1 LGRYIQFIHKFEEQV
16 AMKMKRREFLTRSI
30 AGMSGLLLG
39 SGCMD
44 ATGKKSLTFEP
55 YERVPL
61 GKTKIKVTRIGF
73 GTGMR
78 GGNRQSNQ
86 TRLGKEK
93 FEGLLKTAYER
104 GIRLFDVADLYG
116 THPYLASALRKMPR
130 KDYVINTKIWWRG
143 GGIPEKERPDAD
155 VVVKRFLKELNT
167 DYIDVVLLHCVTSE
181 KWPQELR
188 KQMDI
193 LDQLK
198 HKGIIRAHGV
208 SCHSLKALQAA
219 ENEPWVD
226 SVNVRIN
233 AYGKNM
239 DASVAEV
246 EPVVRKLHKEGK
258 GMLGMKLIG
267 EGAFRNSDEKR
278 DNSIRYVL
286 GLGCVDAMVVGFE
299 KIEEVDDFAARV
311 RKVPRKKVLTL
322 EVARALQP
330 CASYS

>member
-1 LGRYIQFIHKFEEQV
+1 ME
-16 AMKMKRREFLTRSI
+16 MKRREFLAKSI
-30 AGMSGLLLG
+30 AGAGGFLLG
-39 SGCMD
+39 STYIYAAKQESSTFD
-44 ATGKKSLTFEP
+44 PYKK
-55 YERVPL
+55 VPL
-61 GKTKIKVTRIGF
+61 GKTKIKVSRVGF

-78 GGNRQSNQ
+78 GGKRQSNQ

-93 FEGLLKTAYER
+93 FEGLLRTAYER
-104 GIRLFDVADLYG
+104 GVRLFDLADLYG
-116 THPYLASALRKMPR
+116 SHPYLASALKKMPR
-130 KDYVINTKIWWRG
+130 KDYVINTKIWWRR

-155 VVVKRFLKELNT
+155 IVVKRFLKELNT
-167 DYIDVVLLHCVTSE
+167 DYIDIVLLHCVVSE

-193 LDQLK
+193 LDQIK

-219 ENEPWVD
+219 ANEPWVD

-246 EPVVRKLHKEGK
+246 EPVVRKLHKAGK
-258 GMLGMKLIG
+258 GVLGMKLIG
-267 EGAFRNSDEKR
+267 EGSFRNSDEKR

-299 KIEEVDDFAARV
+299 KIQEVDDFAARV
-311 RKVPRKKVLTL
+311 RKVPGKQTL
-322 EVARALQP
+322 ALETARALQP
-330 CASYS
+330 CTT

>member
-1 LGRYIQFIHKFEEQV
+1 
-16 AMKMKRREFLTRSI
+16 MDMKRREFLAKSI
-30 AGMSGLLLG
+30 AGVGGLLLG
-39 SGCMD
+39 SGCID
-44 ATGKKSLTFEP
+44 TARQKSKTFDP
-55 YERVPL
+55 YERFPL
-61 GKTKIKVTRIGF
+61 GKTKIKVSRVGF

-86 TRLGKEK
+86 TRLGKET
-93 FEGLLKTAYER
+93 FEALLKTAYER
-104 GIRLFDVADLYG
+104 GVRLFDVADLYG
-116 THPYLASALRKMPR
+116 THSYLASAMSRMPR
-130 KDYVINTKIWWRG
+130 EDYVINTKIWWRS

-155 VVVKRFLKELNT
+155 IVVERFRRELNT
-167 DYIDVVLLHCVTSE
+167 DYIDVVLLHCVESE

-188 KQMDI
+188 RQMDI

-208 SCHSLKALQAA
+208 SCHSLPALEAA
-219 ENEPWVD
+219 ADEPWVD

-239 DASVAEV
+239 DGPVDKV
-246 EPVVRKLHKEGK
+246 EPVVRKLHKAGK
-258 GMLGMKLIG
+258 GVVGMKLIG

-278 DNSIRYVL
+278 DNSVRYVL

-311 RKVPRKKVLTL
+311 RKVPRNQALAATT
-322 EVARALQP
+322 ALQP
-330 CASYS
+330 CCVT

>member
-1 LGRYIQFIHKFEEQV
+1 ME
-16 AMKMKRREFLTRSI
+16 MKRREFLVKSI
-30 AGMSGLLLG
+30 AGAGGFLLG
-39 SGCMD
+39 SGHIN
-44 ATGKKSLTFEP
+44 AAIKKSGTFNP

-61 GKTKIKVTRIGF
+61 GKTKIKVSRVGF

-78 GGNRQSNQ
+78 GGGRQSNQ

-93 FEGLLKTAYER
+93 FEGLLNAAYER
-104 GIRLFDVADLYG
+104 GIRLFDAADLYG
-116 THPYLASALRKMPR
+116 THPYLASALSKMPR
-130 KDYVINTKIWWRG
+130 EDYVISSKIWWRS

-167 DYIDVVLLHCVTSE
+167 DYIDVILLHCVVSA

-193 LDQLK
+193 LDNLK

-208 SCHSLKALQAA
+208 SCHSLSALQAA
-219 ENEPWVD
+219 ADEPWVD

-239 DASVAEV
+239 DGPVEKV
-246 EPVVRKLHKEGK
+246 EPVVKKLHKAGR
-258 GMLGMKLIG
+258 GVVGMKLIG

-311 RKVPRKKVLTL
+311 RKVSRKPEPAVTG
-322 EVARALQP
+322 ALQA
-330 CASYS
+330 CAV

>member
-1 LGRYIQFIHKFEEQV
+1 ME
-16 AMKMKRREFLTRSI
+16 MKRREFLAKSI
-30 AGMSGLLLG
+30 AGAGGLLLG
-39 SGCMD
+39 SVYVN
-44 ATGKKSLTFEP
+44 AAKQESSTFEP
-55 YERVPL
+55 YKKVLL
-61 GKTKIKVTRIGF
+61 GKTKIKVSRVGF

-104 GIRLFDVADLYG
+104 GVRLFDVADLYG
-116 THPYLASALRKMPR
+116 THPYLASAMRTIPR
-130 KDYVINTKIWWRG
+130 EDYVINTKIWWRR

-155 VVVKRFLKELNT
+155 VVVNRFLKELKT
-167 DYIDVVLLHCVTSE
+167 DYIDVVLLHCVVSE

-193 LDQLK
+193 LDNLK

-208 SCHSLKALQAA
+208 SCHSLTALQAA
-219 ENEPWVD
+219 ADEPWVD

-233 AYGKNM
+233 AYGKSM
-239 DASVAEV
+239 DASVEKV
-246 EPVVRKLHKEGK
+246 EPVVRKMHKAGK
-258 GMLGMKLIG
+258 GVLGMKLIG
-267 EGAFRNSDEKR
+267 EGVFRNSDEQR
-278 DNSIRYVL
+278 DKSISYVL

-311 RKVPRKKVLTL
+311 SKVPKKL
-322 EVARALQP
+322 ALAHTNAFKA
-330 CASYS
+330 CAV

>member
-1 LGRYIQFIHKFEEQV
+1 
-16 AMKMKRREFLTRSI
+16 MKMKRREFLTRSI
-30 AGMSGLLLG
+30 AGVGGLLLG

-44 ATGKKSLTFEP
+44 ATRKKSITFDP

-61 GKTKIKVTRIGF
+61 GKTKIKVTRVGF

-78 GGNRQSNQ
+78 GSRRQSNQ
-86 TRLGKEK
+86 TRLGKET
-93 FEGLLKTAYER
+93 FEGLLKESYER
-104 GIRLFDVADLYG
+104 GVRLFDVADLYG
-116 THPYLASALRKMPR
+116 SHPYLASAMSKMPR
-130 KDYVINTKIWWRG
+130 QDYVINTKIWWRG
-143 GGIPEKERPDAD
+143 GGIPEPERPDAD
-155 VVVKRFLKELNT
+155 VVVNRFRKELKT
-167 DYIDVVLLHCVTSE
+167 DYIDVVLLHCVVSE

-193 LDQLK
+193 LDELK

-219 ENEPWVD
+219 ADEPWVD

-233 AYGKNM
+233 AYGKSM

-246 EPVVRKLHKEGK
+246 EPVVRKLHKAGK
-258 GMLGMKLIG
+258 GVLGMKLIG
-267 EGAFRNSDEKR
+267 EGSFRNSDEQR

-299 KIEEVDDFAARV
+299 KIEEVDDFAERV
-311 RKVPRKKVLTL
+311 RKVPGKQALAL
-322 EVARALQP
+322 ETARALQS
-330 CASYS
+330 CAT